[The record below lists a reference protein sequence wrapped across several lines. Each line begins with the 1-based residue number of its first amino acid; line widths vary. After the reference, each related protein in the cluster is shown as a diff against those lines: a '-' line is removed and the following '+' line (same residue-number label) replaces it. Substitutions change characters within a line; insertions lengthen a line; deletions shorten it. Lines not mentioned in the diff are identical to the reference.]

1 MNTVVTSKEA
11 ILAVSCKL
19 IQEKGWKAVSI
30 RTVAAACDISVGSI
44 YNYFDSKSDLI
55 AETVESVWHD
65 IFHLTGNCTREAAQ
79 ELGMRK
85 SCSGDGG
92 AHSALFP
99 TGADAFES
107 YADCVKWAFACMK
120 KGDEKYPGFFTLHSV
135 SFIGEEKTSGH
146 ARMTRSWAH
155 IQDAL
160 YQILVSDPNVRP
172 DAFDESFTPRT
183 FVSITFSLLISA
195 LLKRDYD
202 CTGIL
207 EMIRRVIY

>member
-65 IFHLTGNCTREAAQ
+65 IFH
-79 ELGMRK
+79 
-85 SCSGDGG
+85 
-92 AHSALFP
+92 FP

-107 YADCVKWAFACMK
+107 YAGCVKWAFACMK